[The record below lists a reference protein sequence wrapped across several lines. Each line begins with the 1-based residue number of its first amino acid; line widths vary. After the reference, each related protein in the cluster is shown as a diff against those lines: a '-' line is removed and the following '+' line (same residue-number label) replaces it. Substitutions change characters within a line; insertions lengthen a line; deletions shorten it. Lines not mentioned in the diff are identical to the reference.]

1 MHGQEIF
8 DLPPTLKPFNPQRHL
23 GSAMSD
29 TIELD
34 RASNPQAV
42 RGYAFYDWG
51 KSAFETSVTT
61 AVLPPWFAYI
71 FLKANGLEATI
82 LGKDMTADAAWAFAV
97 TGGALLVAILAPS
110 FGVIADRR
118 AIKMWW
124 LRILTYLGAGATFL
138 LAFAPMLDVS
148 RQWVWLIVMFLMANV
163 GLNGAG
169 VFYNALLPHMGTDD
183 EMDGI
188 SNKAFAYGYL
198 GGGILLLVHLVMVS
212 LILDDNGNTQ
222 DWVIPFV
229 MASSGV
235 WWLGFAMLTFSWVP
249 EPPIENEM
257 ESLGVRESASLAI
270 KELKKTFGE
279 VDRFRTLF
287 IYMLAF
293 FFFIDG
299 INSVTALAGI
309 YGITVLGLT
318 TTALIATILVI
329 QFVAA
334 PCAIAFT
341 KLSERT
347 STHYA
352 LTFSLVMWVVVVLGA
367 MSFAPLALETHDE
380 YDIQFD
386 WDMDGD
392 GIADADDD
400 DTDGD
405 WYTNTEELLAG
416 TDPNDPASTPNPNSS
431 RLLQER
437 LAGAGS
443 YVVSVGDSAYAHG
456 LSQDEDEQ
464 AWASE
469 WADVLPL
476 HLNEDITE
484 KTIHEFDDPG
494 GSATEV
500 PDASRISEFTT
511 TFDEDARFSMS
522 VSGGALDG
530 TTALGENHP
539 TSLGDGPLDAIP
551 DAVRSAVWEP
561 LGMGVFWQFL
571 LLGCMAGA
579 LLGGSQGLSRSIFG
593 QMVPETRSAEFFG
606 FFGFFG
612 KVAALIGPL
621 LYGTMTIMYDSRVG
635 IASICVL
642 IVIGTFMMRFVDVED
657 GRRAAMEE
665 DARNRG
671 LMVES

>member
-1 MHGQEIF
+1 MSF
-8 DLPPTLKPFNPQRHL
+8 
-23 GSAMSD
+23 GSETSAAI
-29 TIELD
+29 IELD
-34 RASNPQAV
+34 RASDPQAV

-61 AVLPPWFAYI
+61 AVLPAWFAYI
-71 FLKANGLEATI
+71 FLKANGLEATV
-82 LGKDMTADAAWAFAV
+82 LGKDMTADAVWAFSVTLAALFVAV
-97 TGGALLVAILAPS
+97 LAPS

-148 RQWVWLIVMFLMANV
+148 RQWIWLVIMFLMANV

-183 EMDGI
+183 EMDAI

-198 GGGILLLVHLVMVS
+198 GGGILLVVHLGMV
-212 LILDDNGNTQ
+212 LGLTG

-229 MASSGV
+229 MASSGA
-235 WWLGFAMLTFSWVP
+235 WWLGFAMLTFAWVP

-257 ESLGVRESASLAI
+257 ESLGLRESASLAI
-270 KELKKTFGE
+270 NELRKTFGQ

-287 IYMLAF
+287 IYMLAY

-309 YGITVLGLT
+309 YGVTVLGLT
-318 TTALIATILVI
+318 TFGLILTILVI

-334 PCAIAFT
+334 PCAIGFT
-341 KLSERT
+341 VLAEKT

-367 MSFAPLALETHDE
+367 MAFAPLSLDEHDE
-380 YDIQFD
+380 YDIQFA
-386 WDMDGD
+386 WDDG
-392 GIADADDD
+392 
-400 DTDGD
+400 
-405 WYTNTEELLAG
+405 
-416 TDPNDPASTPNPNSS
+416 AS
-431 RLLQER
+431 
-437 LAGAGS
+437 S
-443 YVVSVGDSAYAHG
+443 YEASVGASAYEHG
-456 LSQDEDEQ
+456 LSEDEAEQ
-464 AWASE
+464 SWASE
-469 WADVLPL
+469 YADILPISV
-476 HLNEDITE
+476 NEDYDERVIY
-484 KTIHEFDDPG
+484 EFYDPQDEAL
-494 GSATEV
+494 STSV
-500 PDASRISEFTT
+500 TDTSRIIALTE
-511 TFDEDARFSMS
+511 TFDEDSRFSMS
-522 VSGGALDG
+522 VQGGALDG
-530 TTALGENHP
+530 TIALGDDHP
-539 TSLGDGPLDAIP
+539 TSLGDGPLDFIP
-551 DAVRSAVWEP
+551 ATVRDVVWEP

-612 KVAALIGPL
+612 KVAALMGPL
-621 LYGTMTIMYDSRVG
+621 LYGTMTVMYDSRVG
-635 IASICVL
+635 IASICLL
-642 IVIGTFMMRFVDVED
+642 IVIGALMMRLVDVED

-671 LMVES
+671 LMAES